1 VVLNIAHLATVAAC
15 DGDARR
21 GARLRGYVDAW
32 YRTAGYERERTEQH
46 IDELLTNALNE
57 KLGPAEIEALA
68 AEGARL
74 SEDQAVAE
82 ALAV

>member
-1 VVLNIAHLATVAAC
+1 MPGGYVREPTEQRVDDILMTALS
-15 DGDARR
+15 
-21 GARLRGYVDAW
+21 ARLSDS
-32 YRTAGYERERTEQH
+32 
-46 IDELLTNALNE
+46 
-57 KLGPAEIEALA
+57 EIEVLA